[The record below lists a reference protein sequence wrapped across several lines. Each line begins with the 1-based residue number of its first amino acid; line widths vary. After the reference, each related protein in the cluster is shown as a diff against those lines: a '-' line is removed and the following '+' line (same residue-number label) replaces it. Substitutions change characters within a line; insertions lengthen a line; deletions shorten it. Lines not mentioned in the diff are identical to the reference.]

1 MDITFSKADITY
13 LDKIDSLYNNCKRE
27 LLKNNIL
34 QWGKWDSNYPGRE
47 FLNDAIVQEELFI
60 LKYNGEIIGAVVLN
74 ENQSR
79 EWKTVNWSKID
90 GKTLVIHALVIDPK
104 QQNRGF
110 GKKLLSLCEQYA
122 KDNGYSC
129 IRLDS
134 FKKNNV
140 SNRLYQ
146 SFGYKNVGTVVF
158 NAKPEKNKE
167 YYCYEK
173 ILQLLNL

>member
-1 MDITFSKADITY
+1 MDLIFGKADVNN
-13 LDKIDSLYNNCKRE
+13 LDKIDNLYNDCKRD
-27 LLKNNIL
+27 LIKNNIY
-34 QWGKWDSNYPGRE
+34 QWGKWGNNYPNKE
-47 FLNDAIVQEELFI
+47 FLKNAINQEELFI
-60 LKYNGEIIGAVVLN
+60 LKCDGEIIGAVVLN

-79 EWKTVNWSKID
+79 EWETINWSKIN

-104 QQNRGF
+104 QQNRGL

-122 KDNGYSC
+122 KDNRYSC

-146 SFGYKNVGTVVF
+146 SFGYKNIGTVIF
-158 NAKPEKNKE
+158 DMKPENNKE

-173 ILQLLNL
+173 IL

>member
-1 MDITFSKADITY
+1 MDIMFSKADINN
-13 LDKIDSLYNNCKRE
+13 LDKIYNLYNSCKRD
-27 LLKNNIL
+27 LLKNSIY
-34 QWGKWDSNYPGRE
+34 QGGKWNKSYPNRE
-47 FLNDAIVQEELFI
+47 FLNNAIIQEELFI
-60 LKYNGEIIGAVVLN
+60 LKYSGEIIGAAVLN
-74 ENQSR
+74 ENQSK
-79 EWKTVNWSKID
+79 EWESINWSKIN

-122 KDNGYSC
+122 KDNGYSS

-134 FKKNNV
+134 FKKNNI

-146 SFGYKNVGTVVF
+146 SFGYKSVGTVVF
-158 NAKPEKNKE
+158 NMKPENNKE

-173 ILQLLNL
+173 IL